1 MLAVLAIGVYVFFA
15 ITLFNLKI
23 KHLPMKKRMNH
34 KNDVIYFRKTYNK

>member
-34 KNDVIYFRKTYNK
+34 KKDVIYFRKIYNK